1 VSQSSGI
8 SLTLPLFPLGSVLYP
23 GLVLPL
29 HIFEERYRQL
39 VADLLAG
46 PEPRQF
52 GVIAIRH
59 GRETGINGVS
69 SLYAT
74 GCTAVLQRVERQD
87 DGQYDLLTVG
97 AERFKLLRL
106 RDAGD
111 LADSGD
117 RADRPDP
124 GDPGNLRNRTE
135 AGEPELYLSG
145 DVELLPDEVGD
156 EAEAAVVLP
165 AVQRAFLSY
174 LSLLSERGGAQITIP
189 ELPDEPLLMSY
200 LVAAAVVADLPVKQR
215 LLEEPDALR
224 RLVAERA
231 LLTKEMHFL
240 RSLTATPAPDLRY
253 APYSPN

>member
-1 VSQSSGI
+1 MSQTAGTP
-8 SLTLPLFPLGSVLYP
+8 LTLPLFPLGSVLYP

-29 HIFEERYRQL
+29 QIFEERYRQL

-69 SLYAT
+69 ELYAT
-74 GCTAVLQRVERQD
+74 GCTAVVQRVERHD
-87 DGQYDLLTVG
+87 DGRYDLITVG
-97 AERFKLLRL
+97 AERFRLL
-106 RDAGD
+106 GI
-111 LADSGD
+111 
-117 RADRPDP
+117 RASSDHP
-124 GDPGNLRNRTE
+124 GET
-135 AGEPELYLSG
+135 GEHERYLSG
-145 DVELLPDEVGD
+145 DVQLLPDEVGD

-165 AVQRAFLSY
+165 TVERAFRSY
-174 LSLLSERGGAQITIP
+174 LGLLADRGGAQITIP
-189 ELPDEPLLMSY
+189 ELPDEPMLMSY
-200 LVAAAVVADLPVKQR
+200 LVAAAVVADLPDKQR

-224 RLVAERA
+224 RLVSERR
-231 LLTKEMHFL
+231 LLTREMQML

>member
-1 VSQSSGI
+1 MSQSAGT

-69 SLYAT
+69 ALYAI
-74 GCTAVLQRVERQD
+74 GCTAVVQRAERHD
-87 DGQYDLLTVG
+87 DGQYDLITVG
-97 AERFKLLRL
+97 AERFKLLGL
-106 RDAGD
+106 RDADDQIPADSGPRTDGGDAGD
-111 LADSGD
+111 L
-117 RADRPDP
+117 
-124 GDPGNLRNRTE
+124 GNQGK
-135 AGEPELYLSG
+135 AGTQGRYLSG
-145 DVELLPDEVGD
+145 DVQLLPDEIGD
-156 EAEAAVVLP
+156 EAEAAVVLRG
-165 AVQRAFLSY
+165 VQRAFRSY
-174 LSLLSERGGAQITIP
+174 LGLLSERGGAQITIP
-189 ELPDEPLLMSY
+189 ELPDEPMLMSY
-200 LVAAAVVADLPVKQR
+200 LVAAAVVADLPDKQR

-224 RLVAERA
+224 RLVAERR
-231 LLTKEMHFL
+231 LLGREMQML